1 MKQKEPR
8 EIIAAHKHI
17 VALDIL
23 ADDLR
28 DMKER
33 IEKTAQL
40 TCLNSGVGT
49 DTITKIN
56 TLHLDYEIGRE
67 IRKELMTYFKLKD
80 TTTDEEIAQMLTG
93 LLDLVKLQVYVHKH
107 NLGRRRMMISNAR
120 YYLEWYS
127 IHMQLYCHIKTMEPD
142 DLTKELGREVG

>member
-28 DMKER
+28 DMKEK
-33 IEKTAQL
+33 IEKTAKL
-40 TCLNSGVGT
+40 TCLNSSVGA

-67 IRKELMTYFKLKD
+67 IRKELMTYFNLKD
-80 TTTDEEIAQMLTG
+80 STTDEEIAQMLTG
-93 LLDLVKLQVYVHKH
+93 LLDLVKLQVYVHRH
-107 NLGRRRMMISNAR
+107 NLGRRRMTISNAR
-120 YYLEWYS
+120 YYLEWYA
-127 IHMQLYCHIKTMEPD
+127 IHMQLYCRIKNMEPD
-142 DLTKELGREVG
+142 ELIKELGREVE